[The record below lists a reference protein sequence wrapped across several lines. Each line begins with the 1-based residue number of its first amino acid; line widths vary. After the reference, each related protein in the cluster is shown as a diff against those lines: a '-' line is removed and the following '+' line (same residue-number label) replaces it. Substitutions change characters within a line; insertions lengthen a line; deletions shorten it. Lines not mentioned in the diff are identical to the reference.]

1 MLLVAMGMS
10 QATRIAIALV
20 HAKKDTIAQ
29 QDQHLQHKLN
39 AAIILFTALKVVVI
53 LYLPLQVENQLEV
66 KASMSTIPKII
77 TAIRYVPKGIIVRM
91 GLRNSVPLA
100 GMATWKA

>member
-1 MLLVAMGMS
+1 MGMP
-10 QATRIAIALV
+10 QATLIAIALV
-20 HAKKDTIAQ
+20 HAIKDTIAQ

-39 AAIILFTALKVVVI
+39 VAIILFTALKVVVI
-53 LYLPLQVENQLEV
+53 QCLPPQAENQLEV
-66 KASMSTIPKII
+66 KASMLTIAKII

-100 GMATWKA
+100 DTATWKA